1 MMAVNLMLLA
11 VVATF
16 AGWMIYFHIQDQKEE
31 REHERRGK

>member
-16 AGWMIYFHIQDQKEE
+16 AWRMIYFHIQDQKEE
-31 REHERRGK
+31 RERERRGK